1 MGIPAYRITRL
12 DFILLPIMTVHWKML
27 FFAIFVNANKKNLSL
42 ITKVV
47 VIWIHELFLANAN
60 IFSYKCILRLLI
72 EGKRKSKF
80 LPILCTN

>member
-1 MGIPAYRITRL
+1 M
-12 DFILLPIMTVHWKML
+12 
-27 FFAIFVNANKKNLSL
+27 KKNLSL

-72 EGKRKSKF
+72 EGKGKRVNSYQFYVLIHSYSFFFNVPLESIKALISPLFKVGKY
-80 LPILCTN
+80 LN